1 VRLPSLRRGPP
12 TVSAMGVLDAVAD
25 PVRLRVVRHLARHDS
40 ATLGELADAA
50 GVHLNTIRAHVAS
63 LEEAEVLVS
72 TQKPASGPG
81 RPATEYRLADGW
93 GLSSTDFLELAGL
106 LAAALVRSRPDTEAL
121 RATGA
126 DWGRYLVGRPGRHDV
141 ATQVP
146 LALER
151 LGFHADVAGET
162 VRITGC
168 PCTAVSPDHPEV
180 VCALAS
186 GLVDGVLAASGSDVR
201 VAHHDANP
209 EARRCTLLL
218 TKVAGTAPGAAEPA
232 ESR

>member
-1 VRLPSLRRGPP
+1 
-12 TVSAMGVLDAVAD
+12 MGMLDAVAD
-25 PVRLRVVRHLARHDS
+25 PVRLRVVRHLSRHDS
-40 ATLGELADAA
+40 ATLAELADAA
-50 GVHLNTIRAHVAS
+50 GVHVNTIRGHVAS
-63 LEEAEVLVS
+63 LEEAE
-72 TQKPASGPG
+72 AGPG
-81 RPATEYRLADGW
+81 RPPTEYRLVDGW

-106 LAAALVRSRPDTEAL
+106 LAAALVRSHPDHESV

-151 LGFHADVAGET
+151 LGFHADVDGET

-168 PCTAVSPDHPEV
+168 PCAAVSPDHPEV
-180 VCALAS
+180 VCALAT

-201 VAHHDANP
+201 VREHDANP
-209 EARRCTLLL
+209 EARRCTLRL
-218 TKVAGTAPGAAEPA
+218 TKSPGRSRAE
-232 ESR
+232 RV